1 MRIVRSVLVLSAA
14 LAAVASQSV
23 AGCGSTIQP
32 NSASPTR
39 SSGITGLIVV
49 EGGPPMSS
57 PRPQPDVQIEV
68 RQGDETGDVVETV
81 RSGADGTFTVS
92 LSPGHYTLVPT
103 TLGDALIIPVSTT
116 VAPGEYVH
124 VTVTASVK

>member
-23 AGCGSTIQP
+23 AGCGGTTQP
-32 NSASPTR
+32 TSASPTR
-39 SSGITGLIVV
+39 SSGITGLIVM

-81 RSGADGTFTVS
+81 RSGADGTFTVD
-92 LSPGHYTLVPT
+92 LPPGHYTVVPI
-103 TLGDALIIPVSTT
+103 TLGDAMVLPASAIVT
-116 VAPGEYVH
+116 PGEYVY
-124 VTVTASVK
+124 VRVEFAVK